1 MKKKITGPVKA
12 GRNILLR
19 MSMYCMVLMVLLMA
33 LSSCKEDS
41 DEEEIVV
48 TPPEEVVDN
57 DITDITKKLMA
68 GTGLIK
74 KFKTDTLTNLAD
86 GLSLTK
92 LSYTDQTDMAV
103 SMFILEADLKNP
115 KLTMQALLPYNDY
128 LNGLQRLS
136 EMCRDNQKSATKIMA
151 AINGDF
157 YSTAGLPDGYF
168 YIDGIGL
175 RTARTTASKAYFALL
190 KDKTPVIGGLDP
202 LTGTEVP
209 GITLTNIQHA
219 IGGRQ
224 WLVKDAQVVP
234 STDVSSSAKTALG
247 YTSSNIVYA
256 VVVDGDQEEYSM
268 GMGLGDLSK
277 VMLTLGTVRAI
288 NLSGGTSST
297 MVVGSGSSDMWSVK
311 NHHPKNF
318 EATVANGWGFVV
330 AN

>member
-1 MKKKITGPVKA
+1 MKKIFTDPVRTGKNICLRIPMCFM
-12 GRNILLR
+12 ILL
-19 MSMYCMVLMVLLMA
+19 VFVTA
-33 LSSCKEDS
+33 LEGCKGDS
-41 DEEEIVV
+41 DEEEIIV

-57 DITDITKKLMA
+57 DVTDLTKKLIA

-74 KFKTDTLTNLAD
+74 KFKTDTLTPIAA

-92 LSYTDQTDMAV
+92 LSYLDQTDMPV

-136 EMCRDNQKSATKIMA
+136 EMCRDNQKPLTKIMA

-157 YSTAGLPDGYF
+157 YNTAGLPDGYF
-168 YIDGIGL
+168 YIEGFGL
-175 RTARTTASKAYFALL
+175 RTTRTTTSRSYFALM

-209 GITLTNIQHA
+209 GISLANIQHA

-224 WLVKDAQVVP
+224 WLVKDAQLVP
-234 STDVSSSAKTALG
+234 TIDFVLSARTALG
-247 YTSSNIVYA
+247 YTSDNIVYA
-256 VVVDGDQEEYSM
+256 VVVDGGQEEYSI
-268 GMGLGDLSK
+268 GIGLGDLSK
-277 VMLTLGTVRAI
+277 IMLTLGTTRAI

-297 MVVGSGSSDMWSVK
+297 MAVGSNTSNEWTVK
-311 NHHPKNF
+311 NHHPKNL
-318 EATVANGWGFVV
+318 EATIANGWGFVV